1 MKEALRQ
8 AAPNELWAQEKA
20 LPRAFSS
27 IRKRDGRIVRF
38 DKAKITYAIYKAQL
52 AVGQDNMNRAE
63 TLTEKVLDYL
73 EEELVGAI
81 PTVEG
86 IQDIVER
93 VLIEAGHAKVAK
105 SYILYRDKRTRIR
118 DAKAELMDIVADI
131 LVETSRENANVG
143 NSPSAKMLQ
152 IASAASRH
160 YYLHR
165 LIPEDV
171 AYAHI
176 DGDIHIHDLEFYGKT
191 LTCIQ
196 IPLYDLLS
204 RGFSTGHGFIRP
216 PKRPSSATA
225 LAAIILQS
233 SQNDMH
239 GGQSYGFFDRDMASF
254 VEGYPEG
261 KRLGDRLADTRV
273 RELAEEVPSAG

>member
-143 NSPSAKMLQ
+143 NSPSAKMPVSYTHL
-152 IASAASRH
+152 AR
-160 YYLHR
+160 
-165 LIPEDV
+165 
-171 AYAHI
+171 
-176 DGDIHIHDLEFYGKT
+176 
-191 LTCIQ
+191 
-196 IPLYDLLS
+196 
-204 RGFSTGHGFIRP
+204 ST
-216 PKRPSSATA
+216 
-225 LAAIILQS
+225 
-233 SQNDMH
+233 
-239 GGQSYGFFDRDMASF
+239 
-254 VEGYPEG
+254 
-261 KRLGDRLADTRV
+261 ADWRW
-273 RELAEEVPSAG
+273 L